1 MNGSNTLNEEK
12 GTCNVESIKKGQS
25 LFKKHCENNI
35 KKRKRVNS
43 IIKGL
48 LFACTAFGIVMLIIL
63 MGSVLK
69 DGLKF
74 LSLDFLTSSASRIA
88 SKAGVFP
95 AIVGSL
101 AVIALTAIIVFPVG
115 IGAAIYIEEYM
126 KVGKLK
132 DIIELNIANLA
143 GVPAIVYG
151 IVSLAVFVQF
161 MQLGRGVLTGA
172 LTLAILILP
181 TIVITSKEALRNVPD
196 SLREGSYALGV
207 TKWQSIT
214 GVILPFAMP
223 GILTGTILAISR
235 ALGESSPLI
244 MVGAASYV
252 TFLPEGLFSSY
263 TTLPLQIY
271 NWTSRPQAD
280 FQNLAA
286 SGILVLLVVLLGMN
300 AVAII
305 LRNKYEKKIG

>member
-1 MNGSNTLNEEK
+1 MDGSNTLNEEK

-115 IGAAIYIEEYM
+115 IGTAIYIEEYM
-126 KVGKLK
+126 KAGKLK

-161 MQLGRGVLTGA
+161 MQLGRGGLTGA

-181 TIVITSKEALRNVPD
+181 TIVITSKEALGNVPD

>member
-1 MNGSNTLNEEK
+1 MENANITEL
-12 GTCNVESIKKGQS
+12 KKEQS
-25 LFKKHCENNI
+25 LFRKHSENNI
-35 KKRKRVNS
+35 KKRKRRNLFLQ
-43 IIKGL
+43 IL
-48 LFACTAFGIVMLIIL
+48 LFLCTAFGVVMLIIL
-63 MGSVLK
+63 MWSVLK
-69 DGLKF
+69 DGIKYLNLNF
-74 LSLDFLTSSASRIA
+74 LIATASRIPA
-88 SKAGVFP
+88 KAGVFP

-101 AVIALTAIIVFPVG
+101 FVIAVTAIIVFPVG

-126 KVGKLK
+126 KPGKLK
-132 DIIELNIANLA
+132 EIIELNIANLA

-151 IVSLAVFVQF
+151 IVSLAVFVQ
-161 MQLGRGVLTGA
+161 MMSLGRGVLTGA
-172 LTLAILILP
+172 LTLTILILP
-181 TIVITSKEALRNVPD
+181 TIVITSKEALKNVPD
-196 SLREGSYALGV
+196 TLREGSYALGV

-223 GILTGTILAISR
+223 GILTGTILSISR

-271 NWTSRPQAD
+271 NWTSRPQAE

-286 SGILVLLVVLLGMN
+286 AGIIVLLIVLLGMN
-300 AVAII
+300 AAAIL
-305 LRNKYEKKIG
+305 LRNKYERK

>member
-1 MNGSNTLNEEK
+1 MDGSNTLNEEK

-115 IGAAIYIEEYM
+115 IGTAIYIEEYM
-126 KVGKLK
+126 KAGKLK

-161 MQLGRGVLTGA
+161 MQLGRGALTGA

-181 TIVITSKEALRNVPD
+181 TIVITSKEALGNVPD

>member
-1 MNGSNTLNEEK
+1 MGKDSLVIAEEK
-12 GTCNVESIKKGQS
+12 FKNVEIKKEEN
-25 LFKKHCENNI
+25 LFKKYCENNI
-35 KKRKRVNS
+35 KKRKRINLIV
-43 IIKGL
+43 KTL
-48 LFACTAFGIVMLIIL
+48 LFVCTAFGVLMLIIL
-63 MGSVLK
+63 IGSVLK
-69 DGLKF
+69 DGVKF
-74 LSLDFLTSSASRIA
+74 LSIDFLTNSASRIA
-88 SKAGVFP
+88 SRAGVLP

-101 AVIALTAIIVFPVG
+101 SVIVLTALIVFPVG

-126 KVGKLK
+126 KPGKLK
-132 DIIELNIANLA
+132 EIVELNIANLA

-161 MQLGRGVLTGA
+161 MHLGRGVLTGA

-181 TIVITSKEALRNVPD
+181 TIVITSKEALKNVPN

-214 GVILPFAMP
+214 GVVLPFAMP
-223 GILTGTILAISR
+223 GILTGTILSISR

-271 NWTSRPQAD
+271 NWTSRPQPD

-286 SGILVLLVVLLGMN
+286 SGIIVLLVVLLGMN
-300 AVAII
+300 AIAII
-305 LRNKYEKKIG
+305 LRNKYEKKI